1 MKRTGWLFL
10 LIFTLILSSCSSSN
24 EESASDTT
32 KTQDVTITLTQK
44 ETCEKL
50 ANIICDGDIQALQN
64 DFTYLDE
71 MGKAVKEKNFQ
82 TQIMSFSK
90 SCGSVVSLQTPYAQ
104 SYQGNV
110 AVFQP
115 VITQKQK
122 FNLQVTFAGDKIAGI
137 FFRPYQLPEE
147 TMKMDGIKQKEM
159 DLKIAT
165 GGNIK
170 GYLCTPEKGDKFPV
184 VILLGGSGPSDHN
197 ETIGNQ
203 KPFYELAKE
212 LGKQGIAT
220 YRFDKRTLENT
231 FTQTD
236 TIQQEYIEDAL
247 SAIQLMQQQKQ
258 IDKQRIYVLGHSQG
272 GYILPR
278 LNEQTKDVAG
288 YIFMAAPSRPIEDSM
303 VEQLTYLAKLDGKV
317 DAEEQKQLDEAET
330 VRKLIKQIASSKH
343 DDTLYLGMT
352 RAYLM
357 DLATYDPVKTAEKI
371 QVPVL
376 LCQGLRDYQVTKTDL
391 KRWQQAFAEKANWTI
406 RTYATANHAMSKGS
420 EQPSPKDYNQ
430 EAGLDV
436 TFVKDI
442 VQFIK

>member
-212 LGKQGIAT
+212 LGKQGMAT
-220 YRFDKRTLENT
+220 YRFDKRT
-231 FTQTD
+231 
-236 TIQQEYIEDAL
+236 
-247 SAIQLMQQQKQ
+247 
-258 IDKQRIYVLGHSQG
+258 
-272 GYILPR
+272 
-278 LNEQTKDVAG
+278 
-288 YIFMAAPSRPIEDSM
+288 
-303 VEQLTYLAKLDGKV
+303 
-317 DAEEQKQLDEAET
+317 
-330 VRKLIKQIASSKH
+330 
-343 DDTLYLGMT
+343 
-352 RAYLM
+352 
-357 DLATYDPVKTAEKI
+357 
-371 QVPVL
+371 
-376 LCQGLRDYQVTKTDL
+376 
-391 KRWQQAFAEKANWTI
+391 
-406 RTYATANHAMSKGS
+406 
-420 EQPSPKDYNQ
+420 
-430 EAGLDV
+430 
-436 TFVKDI
+436 
-442 VQFIK
+442 

>member
-170 GYLCTPEKGDKFPV
+170 GYLCTP
-184 VILLGGSGPSDHN
+184 
-197 ETIGNQ
+197 
-203 KPFYELAKE
+203 
-212 LGKQGIAT
+212 
-220 YRFDKRTLENT
+220 
-231 FTQTD
+231 
-236 TIQQEYIEDAL
+236 
-247 SAIQLMQQQKQ
+247 
-258 IDKQRIYVLGHSQG
+258 
-272 GYILPR
+272 
-278 LNEQTKDVAG
+278 
-288 YIFMAAPSRPIEDSM
+288 
-303 VEQLTYLAKLDGKV
+303 
-317 DAEEQKQLDEAET
+317 
-330 VRKLIKQIASSKH
+330 
-343 DDTLYLGMT
+343 
-352 RAYLM
+352 
-357 DLATYDPVKTAEKI
+357 
-371 QVPVL
+371 
-376 LCQGLRDYQVTKTDL
+376 
-391 KRWQQAFAEKANWTI
+391 
-406 RTYATANHAMSKGS
+406 
-420 EQPSPKDYNQ
+420 
-430 EAGLDV
+430 
-436 TFVKDI
+436 
-442 VQFIK
+442 